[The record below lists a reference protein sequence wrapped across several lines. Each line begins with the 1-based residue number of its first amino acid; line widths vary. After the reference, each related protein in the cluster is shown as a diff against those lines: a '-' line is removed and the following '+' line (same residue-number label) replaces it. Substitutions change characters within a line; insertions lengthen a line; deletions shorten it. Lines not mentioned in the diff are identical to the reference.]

1 MNGRASTS
9 GVHGEHGASHE
20 MCDPSSTPS
29 PAYAPAIEHIAARS
43 RACDRPLLVGLCGAQ
58 GSGKTTLCR
67 AWQRVLVE
75 RGIETAV
82 LSLDDVYVTRA
93 EREALSR
100 RVHPLFRTR
109 GVPGTHDVSLA
120 LRTIDAL
127 GERGEVPLPSFDKTH
142 DDRRPMSEWPRVRTP
157 VQVILF
163 EGWCVGAMPQPE
175 EALATPINDL
185 ERNEDAD
192 GTWRRAVNAALAG
205 EYRTLF
211 GRLDLLVLLQA
222 PDFGVVYGW
231 RRQQEQALRA
241 ERGEVGRVMNDAELA
256 RFIQHYER
264 LTRYILDEMP
274 KRADVVAALNAQRNV
289 LNLSIR

>member
-1 MNGRASTS
+1 MS
-9 GVHGEHGASHE
+9 
-20 MCDPSSTPS
+20 DPSSTLS

-43 RACDRPLLVGLCGAQ
+43 HACDRPLLVGLCGAQ
-58 GSGKTTLCR
+58 GSGKSTLSR

-100 RVHPLFRTR
+100 RIHPLFRTR

-120 LRTIDAL
+120 MRTIAAL
-127 GERGEVPLPSFDKTH
+127 GERGEVPLPSFDKAH
-142 DDRRPMSEWPRVRTP
+142 DDRRPMSEWPRVRAP

-175 EALATPINDL
+175 EALATPINEL
-185 ERNEDAD
+185 ERNEDTD

-211 GRLDLLVLLQA
+211 DRLDLLVLLQA

-241 ERGEVGRVMNDAELA
+241 ERGDVGKVMSDAELE
-256 RFIQHYER
+256 RFVQHYER
-264 LTRYILDEMP
+264 LTRHILDEMP
-274 KRADVVAALNAQRNV
+274 QRAAVVAALDAQRNV
-289 LNLSIR
+289 LKLLIR